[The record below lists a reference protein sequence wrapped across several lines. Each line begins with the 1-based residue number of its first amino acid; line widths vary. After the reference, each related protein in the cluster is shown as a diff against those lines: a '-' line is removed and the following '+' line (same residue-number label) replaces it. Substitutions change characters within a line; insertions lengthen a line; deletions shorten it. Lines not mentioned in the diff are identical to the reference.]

1 MNSMKTYVTVWLS
14 GLIAGL
20 ILVERWRR
28 AGGRVVSAD
37 ESAWGS
43 LETGTAGTAS
53 NVSPDKPPVQA
64 LVAAGVKAD
73 AERARH
79 LLQQVGPW
87 ASTSAGRFVRGA
99 RSATE
104 ATPPSPSSPDEPT

>member
-1 MNSMKTYVTVWLS
+1 MKTYLTVWLS

-28 AGGRVVSAD
+28 TGDRVVSA
-37 ESAWGS
+37 EETAGAT
-43 LETGTAGTAS
+43 LETGIAETS
-53 NVSPDKPPVQA
+53 SMSPDKPPVQA
-64 LVAAGVKAD
+64 LVVAGVKAD

-87 ASTSAGRFVRGA
+87 ASTSAARFVKGG
-99 RSATE
+99 RS
-104 ATPPSPSSPDEPT
+104 TPEPTPRSPSSPDQPT

>member
-28 AGGRVVSAD
+28 AGDRAVSAE
-37 ESAWGS
+37 ESAGF
-43 LETGTAGTAS
+43 ETGTAGTATT
-53 NVSPDKPPVQA
+53 VSPDKPPVQA
-64 LVAAGVKAD
+64 LVVAGVKAD

-87 ASTSAGRFVRGA
+87 ASTSAARFVKGGRP
-99 RSATE
+99 TPE
-104 ATPPSPSSPDEPT
+104 AAPASPSSPDEPT